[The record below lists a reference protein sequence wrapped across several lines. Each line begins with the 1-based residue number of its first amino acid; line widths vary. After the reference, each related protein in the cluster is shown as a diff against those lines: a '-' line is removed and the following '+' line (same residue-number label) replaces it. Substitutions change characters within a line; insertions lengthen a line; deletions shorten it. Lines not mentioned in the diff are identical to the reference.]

1 MVAKNDKQESSWIGR
16 DQWNKLWGA
25 KKKVELC
32 RTRTQE
38 RGCERLFYRTGVD
51 TWNSGPLYHAI
62 IPRPTTSV
70 WYANLE
76 WVSIELAK

>member
-51 TWNSGPLYHAI
+51 TGNSGPLYHAI